1 VSAVPLPVQPRV
13 ISLGLKPFAAFPG
26 IRALLWRGNH
36 LYASRGYSLY
46 ETDVTAPDLNWQLV
60 AHASATPL
68 RSLTSRMRLS
78 SRLLRDGFHTL
89 AALSSGHLVAAVPGA
104 ILILH
109 PGEKKFIVSHS
120 ITRGT
125 RPLHIAVT
133 PDDCLFWGEYFD
145 NADRSEVHIY
155 ASSDQGRSWNTAY
168 TFAAGEIRHVHNIV
182 FDPWQNCLWILT
194 GDESTECRI
203 LRATIDFSRVE
214 TVLAGSQQTRAVALL
229 PTRTGIVFSTDTPSQ
244 QNHIYCLDRSGNL
257 KPLAAV
263 SSSSI
268 YGCAVGGSLFFST
281 MAEPSSV
288 NTAAEVRLFGAADG
302 SDWNSLLEY
311 RKDWWPMGLF
321 QYGNIFLPDGVND
334 TGMLALTACAVKDA
348 DSVTSLWTVQ
358 PQ

>member
-1 VSAVPLPVQPRV
+1 MSAAPLPVQPRLT
-13 ISLGLKPFAAFPG
+13 SLGLKPVAAFPG
-26 IRALLWRGNH
+26 MRALLWRGKH
-36 LYASRGYSLY
+36 LYASRGYTLY

-60 AHASATPL
+60 AQASTTPM

-78 SRLLRDGFHTL
+78 SRLFRDGFHAL

-109 PGEKKFIVSHS
+109 PGEKKFSVSHP

-133 PDDCLFWGEYFD
+133 PGDCIVWGEYFD
-145 NADRSEVHIY
+145 NADRSKVHIY
-155 ASSDQGRSWNTAY
+155 ASSDKGRSWNTAY

-203 LRATIDFSRVE
+203 LRATVDFSRVE
-214 TVLAGSQQTRAVALL
+214 TVLAGSQQTRAVALV
-229 PTRTGIVFSTDTPSQ
+229 PTSEGIVFSTDTPSQ
-244 QNHIYCLDRSGNL
+244 PNHIYCLDRVGNL
-257 KPLAAV
+257 RRLASV

-281 MAEPSSV
+281 MAEPSLV
-288 NTAAEVRLFGAADG
+288 NTATEVRLFGSAGG
-302 SDWNSLLEY
+302 SDWKYLLEY
-311 RKDWWPMGLF
+311 KKDRWPMGLF

-334 TGMLALTACAVKDA
+334 TGMLALTNCAVTDA

-358 PQ
+358 LQ

>member
-1 VSAVPLPVQPRV
+1 MSAAAAPVQPV
-13 ISLGLKPFAAFPG
+13 ATSLSVKQFAAFPG
-26 IRALLWRGNH
+26 LRALLWEGDY
-36 LYASRGYSLY
+36 LYASRGYTLY
-46 ETDVTAPDLNWQLV
+46 KTDVTRPDLSWKLV
-60 AHASATPL
+60 AQASATPL

-78 SRLLRDGFHTL
+78 SRLFRDGFHAL

-109 PGEKKFIVSHS
+109 PGEKKFIVSHP

-133 PDDCLFWGEYFD
+133 PGDCIVWGEYFD

-155 ASSDQGRSWNTAY
+155 ASSDKGRSWNTAY

-214 TVLAGSQQTRAVALL
+214 TVRAGSQQTRAVALV
-229 PTRTGIVFSTDTPSQ
+229 PTSEGIVFSTDTPSQ
-244 QNHIYCLDRSGNL
+244 PNHIYCLDRAGNL
-257 KPLAAV
+257 SRLASV

-268 YGCAVGGSLFFST
+268 HGCAVGGSLFFST

-288 NTAAEVRLFGAADG
+288 NTDRLVRLYGCASG
-302 SDWNSLLEY
+302 SDWKQLLEY
-311 RKDWWPMGLF
+311 RKDQWPMGLF
-321 QYGNIFLPDGVND
+321 QYGNIFLPNGVNN
-334 TGMLALTACAVKDA
+334 TGILATTTCAVKDA

-358 PQ
+358 L